1 MYTYIHTHI
10 YIYIYRHIFTYIY
23 TYTYT
28 YIHTYIYIHIYAM
41 CVCPLQSAVAVSVRP
56 TADFCMGASACRE
69 GGGAIYRERQR
80 QR

>member
-1 MYTYIHTHI
+1 
-10 YIYIYRHIFTYIY
+10 
-23 TYTYT
+23 
-28 YIHTYIYIHIYAM
+28 M